1 MDRIVLFS
9 HDRIPCGA
17 VLFIF
22 SYGYGFVVILV
33 YIYIYA
39 IRVGVGITP
48 KIKGRAP
55 FLNKSPLALDLLI
68 QGLGIR
74 DHSNIM

>member
-1 MDRIVLFS
+1 MYGKPKEEILNPRKIYFSVFLDRVVLFS

-22 SYGYGFVVILV
+22 SYGFVVILV
-33 YIYIYA
+33 YIYA

-48 KIKGRAP
+48 EI
-55 FLNKSPLALDLLI
+55 
-68 QGLGIR
+68 
-74 DHSNIM
+74 